1 MRIWKPFAK
10 KESLSPARETGKKP
24 QLRVF
29 MPRLCGGT
37 FSDLQREAA
46 RAVLQAKK
54 TADKEKSEA
63 PGIILFSE
71 ICLKYRFTAE
81 PEESQEQLEIMRAMM
96 RKESGGLWLAAA
108 FCVMEDYGIDD
119 SRSTGYLLQ
128 QEGGVQKYHKRR
140 LTYGDM
146 EHMDSIFFSNN
157 NARWRERLEGLKD
170 EPFPSLVTPRGMSV
184 EYRIC
189 ADVCSMPLE
198 SEPQAVSVLS
208 SNGNQVGYTLSG
220 IGPLRRMVIE
230 NDAHHGMPTTFAR
243 QAQNYRTDTLDSGMS
258 LFTLFE

>member
-54 TADKEKSEA
+54 TADKEKSDA
-63 PGIILFSE
+63 PGIMLFSE
-71 ICLKYRFTAE
+71 ICLKYRFTAG

-108 FCVMEDYGIDD
+108 FCVMENYGIDD
-119 SRSTGYLLQ
+119 SRSTGYLLPQ
-128 QEGGVQKYHKRR
+128 DGQAQKYHKRL
-140 LTYGDM
+140 LTYGDT
-146 EHMDSIFFSNN
+146 EHMDSIFFGSNR
-157 NARWRERLEGLKD
+157 AKWRERRDGLKD
-170 EPFPSLVTPRGMSV
+170 EPFPWLVTPLGMKV

-198 SEPQAVSVLS
+198 SEPQTVSVLS
-208 SNGNQVGYTLSG
+208 SNGNQVGYLLSG

-230 NDAHHGMPTTFAR
+230 NDANRKMPATYAKER
-243 QAQNYRTDTLDSGMS
+243 QEHRTDVIGPGMS